1 LVGKAADSRVPE
13 AVPASADTN
22 GDPRITTAAP
32 KDAAAFLSAAEL
44 LARYRSKEL
53 SPVEVVCAVLDRI
66 DRHNAA
72 VNAYCH
78 LDAEGALRNA
88 QESEARWM
96 AGAPKGVSDGVP
108 VGIKDN
114 ILVAG
119 MPARF
124 GSRLTSSEPS
134 AHDAPAVA
142 RLREQGAIVI
152 GKTTLPE
159 FGWKAVT
166 DSPLTGVTRNPWDT
180 RKTPGGSS
188 GGAVGA
194 VVLGMGAIHLGTDG
208 GGSIRIPA
216 AFTGCYGLKPTR
228 ARVPAWPA
236 SPLGT
241 LAHVG
246 PLTRSVADAALA
258 LTIIAAPDDRDVY
271 AWTSPAPDFRIGLDD
286 GVRGT
291 RVAYSPRLGYAKRID
306 PEVATA
312 VTAAVRVFEQLGA
325 HVEEADPDI
334 GGDPIAAWDTL
345 WWSSAA
351 SILQSHGERVRE
363 LADPSLVVSAAQG
376 RETSAIDYIRAQ
388 LKRAELHGALARF
401 FQRYDLLLT
410 PMMPLPAF
418 EVGHVMPPSG
428 DWGETW
434 TDWSPFTCL
443 FNLTQQPAASIPC
456 GMTRDGLP
464 IGLQIVGALGAD
476 DLVLRASRAF
486 ETTRPIDSLEAPR
499 TK

>member
-1 LVGKAADSRVPE
+1 LAD
-13 AVPASADTN
+13 AN
-22 GDPRITTAAP
+22 GGPRIIAAAP
-32 KDAAAFLSAAEL
+32 RDAAAFLSAEEL
-44 LARYRSKEL
+44 LSRYRRKEL
-53 SPVEVVCAVLDRI
+53 SPVEVARAVLDRI
-66 DRHNAA
+66 DRHNGT

-78 LDAEGALRNA
+78 LDAEGVLRSA
-88 QESEARWM
+88 RESEARWM
-96 AGAPKGVSDGVP
+96 AGEPAGMIDGVP

-114 ILVAG
+114 LLVAG
-119 MPARF
+119 MPTRF
-124 GSRLTSSEPS
+124 GSRLTSDAPS
-134 AHDAPAVA
+134 AHDAPSVA
-142 RLREQGAIVI
+142 RLREQGAIPI

-166 DSPLTGVTRNPWDT
+166 DSPLTGVTRNPWDIS
-180 RKTPGGSS
+180 KTPGGSS
-188 GGAVGA
+188 GGAVAA

-216 AFTGCYGLKPTR
+216 SFTGCYGIKPTR

-258 LTIIAAPDDRDVY
+258 LTVIAAPDERDVY

-286 GVRGT
+286 GVAGM

-325 HVEEADPDI
+325 NVEEADPDI

-351 SILQSHGERVRE
+351 SILQSYGERARD
-363 LADPSLVVSAAQG
+363 LADPGLVAGAAQG
-376 RETSAIDYIRAQ
+376 LKTSAIDYIRAQ
-388 LKRAELHGALARF
+388 LKRAELHGVLARF
-401 FQRYDLLLT
+401 FHRYDLLLT

-418 EVGHVMPPSG
+418 EAGYTMPPSG

-456 GMTRDGLP
+456 GLTRDGLP

-476 DLVLRASRAF
+476 ALVLRASRAF
-486 ETTRPIDSLEAPR
+486 ETARPFCALEAPR
-499 TK
+499 TA